1 MWQCLTIE
9 EEVDRI
15 REKKMIR
22 EENRLKPEHLDIL
35 QQRKKQAQKYKQT
48 IENEQK

>member
-1 MWQCLTIE
+1 MTIE

-22 EENRLKPEHLDIL
+22 EENRLKPEHLDSLRERI
-35 QQRKKQAQKYKQT
+35 QQAKDYKKT